1 MHYKRREMCSNEE
14 FEKYKIKLKE
24 DVIKKVDYFTQYERT
39 GNIKDLFLAEDTEEY
54 YRELEIQKLFQEGI
68 NAYKEKFK
76 IIQNNSKIEKT
87 SL

>member
-1 MHYKRREMCSNEE
+1 M
-14 FEKYKIKLKE
+14 
-24 DVIKKVDYFTQYERT
+24 
-39 GNIKDLFLAEDTEEY
+39 FLAEDTEEY

>member
-1 MHYKRREMCSNEE
+1 MSSNEE

-24 DVIKKVDYFTQYERT
+24 DLIKKLDYFTQYERT
-39 GNIKDLFLAEDTEEY
+39 GNVKDLFLAEDTEEY

-76 IIQNNSKIEKT
+76 IIQNNSKIEKN
-87 SL
+87 LYNCINN